1 MKVKF
6 KRLKNEISLYALFKY
21 QTFMLAFAF
30 AVFKQR
36 AIYAGYFCVFKKDVG
51 VYFKFLAVLVL

>member
-1 MKVKF
+1 MRRGKISAFGYPSKKPNSS

-36 AIYAGYFCVFKKDVG
+36 AIYAGYF
-51 VYFKFLAVLVL
+51 